1 MSISEDPPLKSWDLE
16 LHLAVASLNKSDLW
30 KLPIEEAQKI
40 FIQVNKIEIP
50 SNIIVEKVILDERYR
65 QESRKHLEKVLKQYE
80 DVLEEKWK
88 EPNNALNGE
97 WIYAKEEEKSRNN
110 EMDKVILYMHGGAYH
125 LGSPESNRILT
136 FKLAEYTKTRVFSI
150 DYRLAPQSQFPAPL
164 CDTVAAYLYL
174 LNPGLEAGFKPINP
188 KRIVFAGDS
197 AGGGLALATLLF
209 LRDAGLP
216 LPGGVIGMSPWV
228 DLTHSMQSFWDAEI
242 DKVDFLPKKL
252 GFREIGPLSPVADE
266 YIVNAKALSDK
277 IAQKKPTIVGH
288 PSFTEI
294 PRFQLYCAN
303 EALAIP
309 YISPMLAESLGD
321 LPPILCQVGGLERFR
336 DEGIL
341 LSHKAAHPHEY
352 QLPSYATKNFE
363 KSPFKNPTKVILEV
377 YDDMPHIWHMFT
389 FTKPSQVAFER
400 CGDFIKRVTSIE
412 NDDISMIDLLKEDVV
427 SPSISISPS
436 FIAMRVNA
444 NGEIR
449 ELNETDRDC
458 LKWDKIGVVP
468 KDVNFSR

>member
-1 MSISEDPPLKSWDLE
+1 
-16 LHLAVASLNKSDLW
+16 
-30 KLPIEEAQKI
+30 
-40 FIQVNKIEIP
+40 
-50 SNIIVEKVILDERYR
+50 
-65 QESRKHLEKVLKQYE
+65 
-80 DVLEEKWK
+80 
-88 EPNNALNGE
+88 
-97 WIYAKEEEKSRNN
+97 
-110 EMDKVILYMHGGAYH
+110 
-125 LGSPESNRILT
+125 
-136 FKLAEYTKTRVFSI
+136 I

-216 LPGGVIGMSPWV
+216 LPGGVIGMV

-321 LPPILCQVGGLERFR
+321 LPPILC
-336 DEGIL
+336 
-341 LSHKAAHPHEY
+341 
-352 QLPSYATKNFE
+352 
-363 KSPFKNPTKVILEV
+363 
-377 YDDMPHIWHMFT
+377 MFT

-468 KDVNFSR
+468 KD